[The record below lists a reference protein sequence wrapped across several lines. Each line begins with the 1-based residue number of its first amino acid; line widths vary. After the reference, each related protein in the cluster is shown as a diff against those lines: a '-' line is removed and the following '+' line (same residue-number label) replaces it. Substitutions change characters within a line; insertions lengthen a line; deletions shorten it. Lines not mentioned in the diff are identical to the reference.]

1 MVDEVK
7 PSADVDVDV
16 VNMVVVFDG
25 DGSVDREATEFVLV
39 VENAVVLD
47 APVEVVLI
55 STVSEV
61 ESVPVDSVDKDAF
74 DGIVVEEKE
83 ELADVFPTSVVSPD
97 TSDVLGREVEAVT
110 MVDDDNGKGKNV
122 EFSGF
127 VVVVTDSTA
136 VDERDLT

>member
-1 MVDEVK
+1 ML
-7 PSADVDVDV
+7 DV
-16 VNMVVVFDG
+16 
-25 DGSVDREATEFVLV
+25 S
-39 VENAVVLD
+39 
-47 APVEVVLI
+47 VEVVLI

>member
-127 VVVVTDSTA
+127 VVVVRDSTA